1 MRLILS
7 IILSSAFV
15 GNLFA
20 QSESHHF
27 TRYDTVFTSANGTW
41 LVTIERDT
49 ATSAPGRN
57 WILTI
62 PGQGEMGHPAT
73 DTQYTRDWGVIAE
86 RNAGWNGGITL
97 GNGTH
102 YPELICATYCTNTV
116 PNTVA
121 LADLMD
127 YLLAHYAHRS
137 ILASGLSEGAFRLT
151 SLLMMER
158 SAGDETYIRQIACL
172 AALSGFDHTLTSPY
186 TTWARDT
193 LLYKMWAAKYHGHY
207 FGTEGY
213 NDVTRH
219 TWEGAQAMND
229 SVPNSGYFSY
239 NTIDGG
245 NHGGWDVL
253 YNPANVDW
261 RTDPSSTKG
270 PYYSASQPKPF
281 GEGGVDVQG
290 PYTYPNSLFTWMFRQ
305 GDTSMV
311 EDAGA
316 SAGSDSLEFPVTT
329 EYRTAAVYHDTLY
342 SFVNGSSTILPFPL
356 PGGRTVKYC
365 VGGFN
370 TYVAAAGDGTLWI
383 NQNDFT
389 TNWTQFATDSGA
401 GPINTAILPDA
412 MANNYLFISSTD
424 SSLWYGGAD
433 TLHLLHSTGG
443 GNYNF
448 IKISGSLKIKK
459 ARIGLFRIL
468 ALTTTG
474 QVYEWARNSGS
485 ITPTQKTLPGAGY
498 ALDIEASHYD
508 YAIAI
513 IPNAGE
519 SSGYGWPY
527 VWGTQYGVWGGSSA
541 YTQPTAVKMLWGLT
555 VPIRQ
560 VSAAWNTTHV
570 IDSLGHMWG
579 LAYTQTNGELGNGIE
594 YANRYDYSAPY
605 SWTFADGEHPSGAPM
620 VQIGAGITWRKMYA
634 CNWFG
639 FYLLATDE
647 NDSLYFWGRDKALVS
662 FRGYLNANE
671 ENYPNALDVLSP
683 LQVHPLAAVRKTY
696 NFTLPSLSAGTDQT
710 VTAAAGTLTASGHP
724 ALLINSSI
732 GTDTLDYRF
741 AAFTWTCMAMPS
753 GAPAP
758 TFGTPTLKT
767 TTVSGL
773 RNGSYTFQVISTDN
787 NSGTSKAV
795 VNWTV
800 NIPAT
805 NCLSFPF
812 RVKIN

>member
-1 MRLILS
+1 MQKLFLIL
-7 IILSSAFV
+7 L
-15 GNLFA
+15 LFPLLA
-20 QSESHHF
+20 RSQSESHHF
-27 TRYDTVFTSANGTW
+27 VRYDTVYTSPNGTGSW

-49 ATSAPGRN
+49 SRNAPARN

-62 PGQGEMGHPAT
+62 PGQGEMGHPAA

-86 RNAGWNGGITL
+86 RNAGWDGGIAI

-102 YPELICATYCTNTV
+102 YPVLICATYTTNV
-116 PNTVA
+116 NPNTVA
-121 LADLMD
+121 LADLID
-127 YLLAHYAHRS
+127 YLLSHYVHKS

-158 SAGDETYIRQIACL
+158 TAGDETYIKDIQCL

-186 TTWARDT
+186 TGWDRDT
-193 LLYKMWAAKYHGHY
+193 LLYKIWAAKYHGRY
-207 FGTEGY
+207 FGTEGW

-239 NTIDGG
+239 NTVDGG
-245 NHGGWDVL
+245 NHGDWDVI